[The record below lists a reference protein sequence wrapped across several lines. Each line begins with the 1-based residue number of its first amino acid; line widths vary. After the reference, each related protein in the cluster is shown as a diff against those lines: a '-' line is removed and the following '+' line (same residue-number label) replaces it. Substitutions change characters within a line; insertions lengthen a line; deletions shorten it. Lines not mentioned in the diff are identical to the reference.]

1 MVDET
6 GALRR
11 YDMFDK
17 NGDFDEAFQSMLDS
31 HGTRGIA
38 VDILLAI
45 KKKTP
50 VTINTHVVHCKEGD
64 SSDVAHHIYN
74 TWKHAH
80 SKEGNVFAAIG

>member
-1 MVDET
+1 MVDEK

-38 VDILLAI
+38 VEILLAI
-45 KKKTP
+45 RKKTP
-50 VTINTHVVHCKEGD
+50 VTTNIHVVHRKEGD
-64 SSDVAHHIYN
+64 SSDIAHRIYN
-74 TWKHAH
+74 TWKHAN
-80 SKEGNVFAAIG
+80 SKEGNVFAVIG